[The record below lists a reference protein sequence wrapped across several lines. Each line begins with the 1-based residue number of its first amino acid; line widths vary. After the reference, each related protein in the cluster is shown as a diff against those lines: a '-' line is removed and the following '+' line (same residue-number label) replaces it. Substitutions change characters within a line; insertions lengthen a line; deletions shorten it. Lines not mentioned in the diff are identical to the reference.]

1 MNVHGKHYRT
11 IWLQPGHERVVEII
25 DQRALPHRFVVE
37 QIDTVEKMAAAI
49 LEMHVRGAGLIGASA
64 GYGMY
69 LAALA
74 SVRSRNFDARLIE
87 AATLLKST
95 RPTAVNLAW
104 AVERQL
110 AAIARGSTARE
121 KIAIARETAILIAD
135 EDAAACRAIGERG
148 LPLIR
153 AISKRKAGKPVNVLT
168 HCNAGWLAFVDH
180 GSATAPIYAAHDAG
194 IPVHVWVDETR
205 PRSQGA
211 KLTAWELGQH
221 GVPHTLIADNT
232 GGHLMQ
238 HGMVDL
244 CIVGTD
250 RTTRTGDVA
259 NKIGTY
265 LKALAARD
273 NRVPF
278 YVALPSSSFDW
289 KMRDGLREIP
299 IEERGSEE
307 VKFADGL
314 LVGPG
319 GKTGR
324 HAEVLV
330 APPAS
335 PAANYGFDVTPAR
348 LVTALITE
356 RGRCR
361 ANERAILALFPEHR
375 LAQPR
380 NRT

>member
-1 MNVHGKHYRT
+1 MNVHGRHYRT
-11 IWLQPGHERVVEII
+11 IWLRPGDGRTVEII
-25 DQRALPHRFVVE
+25 DQRALPHRFVIE
-37 QIDTVEKMAAAI
+37 KITTVTQMAAAI
-49 LEMHVRGAGLIGASA
+49 SEMHVRGAGLIGASA
-64 GYGMY
+64 GWGMY

-74 SVRSRNFDARLIE
+74 IFSNARSRTADARLAE
-87 AATLLKST
+87 AAALLKST

-104 AVERQL
+104 AVDRQL
-110 AAIARGSTARE
+110 AAIARGSTSHA
-121 KIAIARETAILIAD
+121 KISIARETAALIAD
-135 EDAAACRAIGERG
+135 EDAAACRAIGGHG

-153 AISKRKAGKPVNVLT
+153 RISRRKVGAPVNVLT

-194 IPVHVWVDETR
+194 IAVHVWVDETR

-221 GVPHTLIADNT
+221 GVPHTIIADNT

-238 HGMVDL
+238 RGMVDMV
-244 CIVGTD
+244 ITGTD

-273 NRVPF
+273 NRIPF

-314 LVGPG
+314 LVGANG
-319 GKTGR
+319 RTGR
-324 HAEVLV
+324 HAEVLI
-330 APPAS
+330 APPQS

-348 LVTALITE
+348 LVTGLITE
-356 RGRCR
+356 RGLCR
-361 ANERAILALFPEHR
+361 ADEKSIVALFPEH
-375 LAQPR
+375 AVP
-380 NRT
+380 

>member
-1 MNVHGKHYRT
+1 MNVHGRHYRT
-11 IWLQPGHERVVEII
+11 IWLRPGDGRTVEII
-25 DQRALPHRFVVE
+25 DQRALPHRFVIE
-37 QIDTVEKMAAAI
+37 KITTVTQMAAAI
-49 LEMHVRGAGLIGASA
+49 SEMHVRGAGLIGASA
-64 GYGMY
+64 GWGMY

-74 SVRSRNFDARLIE
+74 IFSNARSRTADARLAE
-87 AATLLKST
+87 AAALLKST

-104 AVERQL
+104 AVDRQL
-110 AAIARGSTARE
+110 AAIARGSTSRA
-121 KIAIARETAILIAD
+121 KISIARETAALIAD
-135 EDAAACRAIGERG
+135 EDAAACRAIGGHG

-153 AISKRKAGKPVNVLT
+153 RISQRKLGAPVNVLT

-194 IPVHVWVDETR
+194 IAVHVWVDETR

-221 GVPHTLIADNT
+221 GVPHTIIADNT

-238 HGMVDL
+238 RGMVDMV
-244 CIVGTD
+244 ITGTD

-273 NRVPF
+273 NRIPF

-289 KMRDGLREIP
+289 KMRDGLLEIP

-314 LVGPG
+314 LVGANG
-319 GKTGR
+319 RTGR
-324 HAEVLV
+324 HAEVLI
-330 APPAS
+330 APPES

-348 LVTALITE
+348 LVTGLITE
-356 RGRCR
+356 RGLCR
-361 ANERAILALFPEHR
+361 ADEKSIVALFPEHAVR
-375 LAQPR
+375 
-380 NRT
+380 

>member
-1 MNVHGKHYRT
+1 MNVHGRHYRT
-11 IWLQPGHERVVEII
+11 IWLRPGDGRTVEII
-25 DQRALPHRFVVE
+25 DQRALPHRFVIE
-37 QIDTVEKMAAAI
+37 KITTVTQMAAAI
-49 LEMHVRGAGLIGASA
+49 SEMHVRGAGLIGAAA
-64 GYGMY
+64 GCGMY

-74 SVRSRNFDARLIE
+74 IFSNACSRTAGARFAE

-104 AVERQL
+104 AVDRQL
-110 AAIARGSTARE
+110 AAIARGSTSRA
-121 KIAIARETAILIAD
+121 KISIARETAALIAD
-135 EDAAACRAIGERG
+135 EDAAACRAIGGHG

-153 AISKRKAGKPVNVLT
+153 RISRRKVGAPVNVLT

-194 IPVHVWVDETR
+194 IAVHVWVDETR
-205 PRSQGA
+205 PRSQGV

-221 GVPHTLIADNT
+221 GVPHTIIADNT

-238 HGMVDL
+238 RGMVDL
-244 CIVGTD
+244 VITGTD

-273 NRVPF
+273 NRIPF

-314 LVGPG
+314 LVGANG
-319 GKTGR
+319 RTGR
-324 HAEVLV
+324 HAEVLI
-330 APPAS
+330 APPES

-348 LVTALITE
+348 LVTGLITE
-356 RGRCR
+356 RGLCR
-361 ANERAILALFPEHR
+361 ADEKSIVALFPEHAVR
-375 LAQPR
+375 
-380 NRT
+380 